1 MPRKTDTLTI
11 RLSSELRAKID
22 QAQATLPYF
31 PTITSVVER
40 GIVLALDELEDMA
53 RVIQR
58 REAKRSAA

>member
-11 RLSSELRAKID
+11 RLSPELRAKID